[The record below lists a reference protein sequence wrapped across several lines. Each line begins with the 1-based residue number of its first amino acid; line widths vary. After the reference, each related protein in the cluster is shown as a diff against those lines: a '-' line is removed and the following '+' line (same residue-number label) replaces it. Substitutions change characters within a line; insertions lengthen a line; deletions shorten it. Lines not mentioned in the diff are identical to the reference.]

1 MCPCI
6 FGYECPQIA
15 SGWGGAGEGEG
26 WRESNKGALLSAHFL
41 MFSSLWRNKS
51 RGVKHSPL
59 AQLGHSCTLC
69 ATRKTKTYWTVNIT
83 WLTTVFSPLVNISSL
98 FSCLACWNTKGNVS
112 PDKLGIMTFLAG
124 QLLVS
129 GHVSPRCLKPQIF
142 SFSLCLIFLC
152 PLISS
157 LCYNPWAAHFMFCVF
172 IAPTAIS
179 HNWEISDLEKAI
191 MAFTYPK
198 IPLTNVK
205 MPLQKGIGKTN
216 ENKCYFF
223 EIYVNYSWTWCLFI
237 YLFSSPDSYFQKK

>member
-83 WLTTVFSPLVNISSL
+83 WLTTVFPPLVNISSL

-157 LCYNPWAAHFMFCVF
+157 LCYNPWAAHFMFCF
-172 IAPTAIS
+172 HSTYCHFSQLRNLRFGESNNGIHISKDSSYKCQDAPS
-179 HNWEISDLEKAI
+179 
-191 MAFTYPK
+191 
-198 IPLTNVK
+198 
-205 MPLQKGIGKTN
+205 KGN
-216 ENKCYFF
+216 RENK
-223 EIYVNYSWTWCLFI
+223 W
-237 YLFSSPDSYFQKK
+237 K